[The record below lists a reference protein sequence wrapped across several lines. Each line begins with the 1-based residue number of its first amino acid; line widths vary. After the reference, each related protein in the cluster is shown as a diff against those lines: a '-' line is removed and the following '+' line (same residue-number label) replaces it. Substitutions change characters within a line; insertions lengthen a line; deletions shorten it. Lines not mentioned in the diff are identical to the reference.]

1 MHAVRRRK
9 GMTTT
14 PTAAIVMGVD
24 GSLQNMHVVD
34 WATREA
40 VARRC
45 RLHIVHAFQSPLL
58 NVPAGPPVEGPT
70 TPSPASP
77 STVNGYTYLDD
88 VGSPGRLGL
97 TAPIA
102 RRRR

>member
-9 GMTTT
+9 GMTTS

-24 GSLQNMHVVD
+24 GSLQNMHAVD

-58 NVPAGPPVEGPT
+58 NVPVGPPVEGPNN
-70 TPSPASP
+70 SIARLAFD
-77 STVNGYTYLDD
+77 G
-88 VGSPGRLGL
+88 GRLHIL
-97 TAPIA
+97 
-102 RRRR
+102 

>member
-1 MHAVRRRK
+1 
-9 GMTTT
+9 MTTT

-24 GSLQNMHVVD
+24 GSLQNMHAVD

-58 NVPAGPPVEGPT
+58 TYRSDRRSRVQT